1 MHPVLY
7 HALLMIYSC
16 FTHALLMILL
26 VFYWCFTGALL
37 VLYWCFT
44 GALLVGA
51 GADPYE
57 CDMIGHNALD
67 RATVSD

>member
-1 MHPVLY
+1 ML
-7 HALLMIYSC
+7 YSC
-16 FTHALLMILL
+16 FTHDFTGALLVL
-26 VFYWCFTGALL
+26 YGALL

>member
-7 HALLMIYSC
+7 HASLMLYSC
-16 FTHALLMILL
+16 FTHALLRILL
-26 VFYWCFTGALL
+26 LI
-37 VLYWCFT
+37 YWCFT

-51 GADPYE
+51 GADPYD
-57 CDMIGHNALD
+57 CDMIGHNTLD

>member
-1 MHPVLY
+1 MVL
-7 HALLMIYSC
+7 LLI
-16 FTHALLMILL
+16 
-26 VFYWCFTGALL
+26 
-37 VLYWCFT
+37 YWCFT